1 MPATL
6 ERQRSD
12 MKNRVDSR
20 WDLLVVM
27 MMAGVFCTATYR
39 SSGWFYVA
47 YMEEFKVDR
56 QGASWPGSVYKTAFR
71 CAGIS
76 LATHELT
83 VWPAWE
89 HNVIIVGVRNIERI
103 RQLLAVREPTI
114 DGVRCEVQT
123 HLKPAEDTCRGV
135 INVDPAVTEQDI
147 SGGSHKGLGCGTV
160 LVTHLVLIMKYFNK
174 YRGVAAGVRMTS
186 NPMSAIIFPA
196 VLSALK
202 DAYGFRGALLVF
214 AAITM
219 HATALSIMLKE
230 PPWLTPS
237 TTIAAGRT
245 SNKGAAPGEI
255 HDETGC
261 DASLLQKAEYRNG
274 QPRKVKQYS
283 KDYDRDSLQQDEG
296 MPLRKCPSHGTEN
309 DVTTKSNTTRPS
321 KCAEMRYSSRSSF
334 TDCECAVQEGRPKF
348 LRLDSLALA
357 DEHLIFEGGSNN
369 VGTPDRSSA
378 VSDHRR
384 STENTDTNADAVPG
398 NREAMPHAP
407 GIQYVTPS
415 SGSKP
420 SPLLLR
426 LSKLCSSA
434 NVPSPGF
441 VVAVLLSMLMDYV
454 NIVHI
459 FTIVDY
465 AIDKG
470 VPAAHAAMTITY
482 IAAPEILGRTLLP
495 LAADVG
501 LVSRPILSCGAMTIL
516 GLLFSITPET
526 SGVAHVIVRALSS
539 VTIACTMTSKHVLI
553 ADYLGAEAISLVS
566 GTSGL
571 LLVPLLFCNPLIM
584 GEYLDSSLVNSLR
597 GVECVDMYLSP
608 KIAVVLATIYEAL
621 NLEAIFT
628 ST

>member
-1 MPATL
+1 
-6 ERQRSD
+6 

-71 CAGIS
+71 CAGLFVTALRKHLSNFWIGLIGGCLLWGGTAAS
-76 LATHELT
+76 VFA
-83 VWPAWE
+83 PNIAWM
-89 HNVIIVGVRNIERI
+89 
-103 RQLLAVREPTI
+103 
-114 DGVRCEVQT
+114 
-123 HLKPAEDTCRGV
+123 
-135 INVDPAVTEQDI
+135 AVTI
-147 SGGSHKGLGCGTV
+147 GFVHGLGCGTV

-219 HATALSIMLKE
+219 HGTALSIMLKE

-584 GEYLDSSLVNSLR
+584 GYFRDHTGSYDGLFRLVA
-597 GVECVDMYLSP
+597 GIILSVA
-608 KIAVVLATIYEAL
+608 ITFLAMIFCNRRRKSRKARSTSAEA
-621 NLEAIFT
+621 
-628 ST
+628 